1 MYRLVLRLPLRVIL
15 LHRDIFETEAAA
27 QEAANMFPQGFTV
40 ITDDEAKEHTQAIP
54 VPFRIGPHQ
63 REPRAVESKVK

>member
-27 QEAANMFPQGFTV
+27 KEATKMFPQGFTV
-40 ITDDEAKEHTQAIP
+40 ITDDEAKEHTHAIP
-54 VPFRIGPHQ
+54 VPFRIKPLQ
-63 REPRAVESKVK
+63 REPLAAESKAK